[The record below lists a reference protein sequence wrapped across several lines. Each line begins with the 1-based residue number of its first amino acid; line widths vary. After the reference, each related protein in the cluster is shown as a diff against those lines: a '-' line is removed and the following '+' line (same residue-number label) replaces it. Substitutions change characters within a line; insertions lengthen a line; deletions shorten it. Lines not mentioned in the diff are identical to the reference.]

1 MPQQQSKSATPYKN
15 KKGENYMND
24 KQLAHFRKILEDIK
38 LELGQDIDRTVH
50 TMQDEATVFADPND
64 RASQESD
71 MALELRNRDR
81 ERKLIK
87 KINETIAKIDSI
99 DSDDYGYCDTCGIE
113 IGLKRLEARPTAT
126 LCIDCKTLDEIRERQ
141 LAK

>member
-1 MPQQQSKSATPYKN
+1 MPQQQSKSATPYKI